1 MNQFL
6 IHLSL
11 HSLKHDTPSVKC
23 YIIKYC
29 YKGQLLYSSD
39 WKERKREW
47 MIGIYSE
54 SLGQFFVCLFCF
66 TNLLSL
72 TTTHNLKCPLLAL
85 YPWPG
90 EGAGHLLENY
100 KRFPYR
106 AIITNVTESYSS
118 GMLNCKLKFNSQSWF
133 TFLKK
138 CFAKGKKANLL
149 NLKHY
154 YFTIKRYWI
163 HFNRS
168 KRGKSTERTIYLHQW
183 KSKKWKCHGKS
194 CCKFIRKIPQIYN

>member
-1 MNQFL
+1 MTYKRGKKNGWLEYIQNHWGSFL
-6 IHLSL
+6 
-11 HSLKHDTPSVKC
+11 
-23 YIIKYC
+23 
-29 YKGQLLYSSD
+29 
-39 WKERKREW
+39 
-47 MIGIYSE
+47 
-54 SLGQFFVCLFCF
+54 FVCF

-85 YPWPG
+85 YPWAG
-90 EGAGHLLENY
+90 ERGGGGHDHLLENY

-118 GMLNCKLKFNSQSWF
+118 GMLNCKLRFNTQNWF

-168 KRGKSTERTIYLHQW
+168 KRGKVNW
-183 KSKKWKCHGKS
+183 KNNLLTSMEKQKMEVSW
-194 CCKFIRKIPQIYN
+194 QVLL

>member
-1 MNQFL
+1 MDDWNIFRITGAVFCLFVLQTFS
-6 IHLSL
+6 HLQL
-11 HSLKHDTPSVKC
+11 PTIWNAHSLPYIPGRGSGGGGGHD
-23 YIIKYC
+23 
-29 YKGQLLYSSD
+29 
-39 WKERKREW
+39 
-47 MIGIYSE
+47 
-54 SLGQFFVCLFCF
+54 
-66 TNLLSL
+66 
-72 TTTHNLKCPLLAL
+72 
-85 YPWPG
+85 
-90 EGAGHLLENY
+90 HLLENY

-118 GMLNCKLKFNSQSWF
+118 GMLNCKLRFNTQNWF

-168 KRGKSTERTIYLHQW
+168 KRGKVNW
-183 KSKKWKCHGKS
+183 KNNLLTSMEKQKMEVSW
-194 CCKFIRKIPQIYN
+194 QVLL